1 MSLSED
7 SDAAMN
13 ETLRRPRLIIDS
25 SSDSEGDQRGAATP
39 NRDALDGGSGG
50 KQAMDDPKKAGL
62 PADDNAAPLSKE

>member
-13 ETLRRPRLIIDS
+13 ETLRRRRLIIDS

-50 KQAMDDPKKAGL
+50 KQAMDDPKNRRTTIMYSS
-62 PADDNAAPLSKE
+62 DSD